1 MEKKQG
7 AFRTTIGGQALIE
20 GILMRGP
27 EKDAI
32 VVRSPE
38 GLVTKVTERKFIKDR
53 YPILGIPI
61 LRGAV
66 TFISS
71 MITGVK
77 ALMFS
82 ADYFPDDEDAQPSK
96 FDQWLEKHIPAEK
109 LALYDDAEQIR
120 HRGHRHLSGTE
131 KELPQV
137 PAVRKDRL
145 PLQKGRIKL

>member
-53 YPILGIPI
+53 YPILGPHSP
-61 LRGAV
+61 RRRHVHQFYDHRREGADV
-66 TFISS
+66 
-71 MITGVK
+71 
-77 ALMFS
+77 
-82 ADYFPDDEDAQPSK
+82 
-96 FDQWLEKHIPAEK
+96 
-109 LALYDDAEQIR
+109 
-120 HRGHRHLSGTE
+120 LSG
-131 KELPQV
+131 LFS
-137 PAVRKDRL
+137 
-145 PLQKGRIKL
+145 

>member
-82 ADYFPDDEDAQPSK
+82 ADYFPDDEDAKSGK
-96 FDQWLEKHIPAEK
+96 FD
-109 LALYDDAEQIR
+109 
-120 HRGHRHLSGTE
+120 SGWKSTSRRRSCSRWWWHF
-131 KELPQV
+131 PSSSV
-137 PAVRKDRL
+137 W
-145 PLQKGRIKL
+145 G